1 MVDTKTLLERVDV
14 AALIERDLGQ
24 PVRREGRWLKWTCPF
39 HDDRKTPSLG
49 VAGNRWKC
57 FGCGRSGD
65 AIDWVRERE
74 GLSFQEACQRLG
86 SMELVLSSGNV
97 AQPPQSESS
106 APSTAWQQRA
116 LAVVSACQAVLWSD
130 GGTRARV
137 WLNRRGLASE
147 TVRRWCLGFN
157 PDDQKLCG
165 LWVPRGIVI
174 PCLVAGRIW
183 YMKIRRANAQTK
195 YSQVSGG
202 QIALFGADTIDGY
215 DTVVVTEGEFDA
227 MLLHQETG
235 DLVGVVTLGSA
246 AARLPDAWVPCLL
259 GVQRLLVAYDTD
271 AAGAE
276 GAARWES
283 ICPHAQRIVPL
294 AGKDVTDFYLAG
306 GDLRAWVQFALA
318 ADGEPTG
325 TPVEAQVPL
334 FPAAWEGQRVRIEDL
349 PDLQAKYG
357 LRVVGGDPDLNGQPW
372 QPKIYLV
379 EDKT

>member
-1 MVDTKTLLERVDV
+1 VV
-14 AALIERDLGQ
+14 ALIERDLGQ

-49 VAGNRWKC
+49 VAGNRWRC

-65 AIDWVRERE
+65 AIDWMRERK

-86 SMELVLSSGNV
+86 SIDRVPTSKKAASV
-97 AQPPQSESS
+97 QPPSSS
-106 APSTAWQQRA
+106 ALAAAWQDQA
-116 LAVVSACQAVLWSD
+116 LEVVRTCQAVLWSD
-130 GGTRARV
+130 VGTKARG
-137 WLNRRGLASE
+137 WLSRRGLANE
-147 TVRRWCLGFN
+147 TIRRWCLGFN
-157 PDDQKLCG
+157 PDDQKICS
-165 LWVPRGIVI
+165 LWVPRGIII
-174 PCLVAGRIW
+174 PCLVAGHIW
-183 YMKIRRANAQTK
+183 YLKVRRASSQTK

-202 QIALFGADTIDGY
+202 QIALFGADTIANH

-235 DLVGVVTLGSA
+235 DLIGVVTLGSA
-246 AARLPDAWVPCLL
+246 AARLPDAWVPYLL

-283 ICPHAQRIVPL
+283 ICPHALRIVPL

-306 GDLRAWVQFALA
+306 GDLRAWLQFALA
-318 ADGEPTG
+318 ASGEST
-325 TPVEAQVPL
+325 TASVETQAPIS
-334 FPAAWEGQRVRIEDL
+334 PAPWAGQQVRIEDL

-357 LRVVGGDPDLNGQPW
+357 LRVVGSDPDLDGNPW
-372 QPKIYLV
+372 RPKLYFV
-379 EDKT
+379 ESRP